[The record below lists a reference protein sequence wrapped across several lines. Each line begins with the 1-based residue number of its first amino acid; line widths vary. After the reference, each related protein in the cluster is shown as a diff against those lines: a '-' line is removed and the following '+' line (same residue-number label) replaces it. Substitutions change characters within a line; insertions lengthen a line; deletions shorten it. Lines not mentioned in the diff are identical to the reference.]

1 MYICTYGLPEYDD
14 YVKHHGVKGMHWGI
28 RRYQNYDGTLI
39 KTGSAI
45 RKKTKYTNIDGSLNE
60 KGKLHSQDYINKEIK
75 KNNKYYDKYVKKYN
89 KLMKKYEDNP
99 ELKKKFKDMIDD
111 AERTRASVNKNIQQ
125 MGIDEIMSNE
135 TEARNKAIKTAGT
148 IASAAALATL
158 GAGGIAAASGL
169 AASAA
174 AGGSKLGKTL
184 MDFDPSTI
192 GDKVIEFANN
202 DPRGQ
207 KAYEYL
213 DGGIRAYADARSYV
227 IGTFADQAMK
237 RLDQMGVIDEIGNT
251 AGKIS
256 ATTTA
261 NAYNN
266 IDPRLASLISSVGN
280 SLGSGMASG
289 TAQAANNVSPVLNQ
303 TSGILSQIQALQN
316 NPITSDILV
325 NPQTAA
331 SMESMYTSSPAVVNG
346 ILGSLTNAANT
357 SSAQV
362 ANNAAYAYGNAT
374 KKPKLAAS
382 SATYR
387 RP

>member
-14 YVKHHGVKGMHWGI
+14 AIEHHGVKGMHWGI

-60 KGKLHSQDYINKEIK
+60 KGKLHSQEYINKEIK
-75 KNNKYYDKYVKKYN
+75 NNNRYYDKYIKKYN
-89 KLMKKYEDNP
+89 KLMNKYKDNP
-99 ELKKKFKDMIDD
+99 ELKKKFQDMIDD
-111 AERTRASVNKNIQQ
+111 AERTRKSVNSNIEK
-125 MGIDEIMSNE
+125 MGIDEIMTNE
-135 TEARNKAIKTAGT
+135 AETRSKAIRTAGT

-174 AGGSKLGKTL
+174 AGGSRVGKTL
-184 MDFDPSTI
+184 MQFDPSTI
-192 GDKVIEFANN
+192 GDRVIDFANN
-202 DPRGQ
+202 DPRGR

-237 RLDQMGVIDEIGNT
+237 RLDQMGVIDQVGAT
-251 AGKIS
+251 AGKLTS
-256 ATTTA
+256 TTTA

-266 IDPRLASLISSVGN
+266 IDPRLATMINNLGT
-280 SLGSGMASG
+280 SLGNGMATGS
-289 TAQAANNVSPVLNQ
+289 AQAANNMTPVLQ
-303 TSGILSQIQALQN
+303 QVSALQS
-316 NPITSDILV
+316 NPLTADIMV
-325 NPQTAA
+325 NPQTLA
-331 SMESMYTSSPAVVNG
+331 SMEGIYSSAPSVVNA
-346 ILGSLTNAANT
+346 ILGSVSQNANST
-357 SSAQV
+357 SASV
-362 ANNAAYAYGNAT
+362 ANNAANAYMST
-374 KKPKLAAS
+374 KKPKVLTS

>member
-14 YVKHHGVKGMHWGI
+14 YITHHGVKGMHWGI

-89 KLMKKYEDNP
+89 KLMEKYKDDP
-99 ELKKKFKDMIDD
+99 ALRKKFKDMIDD
-111 AERTRASVNKNIQQ
+111 AERTRNSVNKNIEK

-158 GAGGIAAASGL
+158 GAGGIAAASGI

-174 AGGSKLGKTL
+174 AGGSRVGKTL
-184 MDFDPSTI
+184 MNFDPSTI
-192 GDKVIEFANN
+192 SDRVINFAYN

-207 KAYEYL
+207 KAFEYL
-213 DGGIRAYADARSYV
+213 DGGLRTYADARAYV
-227 IGTFADQAMK
+227 VGTFADQGMK
-237 RLDQMGVIDEIGNT
+237 RLEQMGVIDEIGNT
-251 AGKIS
+251 VGKVTNTASTNAFNNMDPRWGTVLSQLGGAAVNTASGASSAASSQIS
-256 ATTTA
+256 A
-261 NAYNN
+261 
-266 IDPRLASLISSVGN
+266 
-280 SLGSGMASG
+280 
-289 TAQAANNVSPVLNQ
+289 
-303 TSGILSQIQALQN
+303 LQS
-316 NPITSDILV
+316 NPITFDIMS

-331 SMESMYTSSPAVVNG
+331 SMESLYSSTPSVVNAL
-346 ILGSLTNAANT
+346 LGSVSQNAN
-357 SSAQV
+357 SASASV
-362 ANNAAYAYGNAT
+362 ANNAANAYMST
-374 KKPKLAAS
+374 KKPKPIAS

>member
-14 YVKHHGVKGMHWGI
+14 YIEHHGVKGMHWGI

-60 KGKLHSQDYINKEIK
+60 KGKMHSQDYINKEIK

-111 AERTRASVNKNIQQ
+111 AERTRNSVNKNIEK

-135 TEARNKAIKTAGT
+135 TDARNKSIKTAGT
-148 IASAAALATL
+148 IASAAALA
-158 GAGGIAAASGL
+158 I
-169 AASAA
+169 
-174 AGGSKLGKTL
+174 GKTL
-184 MDFDPSTI
+184 MNFDPSTI
-192 GDKVIEFANN
+192 GDRVIEFANN

-251 AGKIS
+251 AGKITAS
-256 ATTTA
+256 TTS

-266 IDPRLASLISSVGN
+266 IDPRLATLINSVGN
-280 SLGSGMASG
+280 SLGSGMANGS
-289 TAQAANNVSPVLNQ
+289 AQAANNISPVLPQ
-303 TSGILSQIQALQN
+303 TSGVLSQIQALQN

-325 NPQTAA
+325 NPSTVA

-346 ILGSLTNAANT
+346 ILGSLTTAANT

>member
-14 YVKHHGVKGMHWGI
+14 AVEHHGVKGMHWGI

-60 KGKLHSQDYINKEIK
+60 KGKLHSQEYINKEIK
-75 KNNKYYDKYVKKYN
+75 NNNKYYDKYIKKYN
-89 KLMKKYEDNP
+89 KLMNKYKDNP
-99 ELKKKFKDMIDD
+99 ELKKKFQDMIND
-111 AERTRASVNKNIQQ
+111 AERTRKSVNSNIEK
-125 MGIDEIMSNE
+125 MGIDEIMTNE
-135 TEARNKAIKTAGT
+135 AETRSKAIRTAGT

-174 AGGSKLGKTL
+174 AGGSRVGKTL
-184 MDFDPSTI
+184 MQFDPSTI
-192 GDKVIEFANN
+192 GDRVIDFANN
-202 DPRGQ
+202 DPRGR

-251 AGKIS
+251 AGKVTS
-256 ATTTA
+256 NATTK
-261 NAYNN
+261 AYDN
-266 IDPRLASLISSVGN
+266 IDPRLASMLNAMGN
-280 SLGSGMASG
+280 SIGTGMSSG
-289 TAQAANNVSPVLNQ
+289 TSQAAANVSPLLAQ
-303 TSGILSQIQALQN
+303 TSGILNQVQALQN

-325 NPQTAA
+325 NPQTVA
-331 SMESMYTSSPAVVNG
+331 SMESMYTASPSVVNA
-346 ILGSLTNAANT
+346 ILGSASQNANAT
-357 SSAQV
+357 SASV
-362 ANNAAYAYGNAT
+362 ANNAANAYMST
-374 KKPKLAAS
+374 KKPKVIAS